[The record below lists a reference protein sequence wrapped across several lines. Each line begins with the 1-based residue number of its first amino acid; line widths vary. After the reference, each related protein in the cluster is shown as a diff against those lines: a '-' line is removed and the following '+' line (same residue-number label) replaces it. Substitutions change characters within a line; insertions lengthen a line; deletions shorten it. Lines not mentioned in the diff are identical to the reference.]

1 MVLTHQSTN
10 LYLYIIGIVPQ
21 PPDTLYALGYMIYG
35 RKSIFVLASINI
47 INSFGLCMI
56 YFIVFGDTAGQLT
69 ASLVGG
75 DAKLGSDW
83 YTSRYCYS
91 VPLALLLLPVIL
103 KKELA
108 EFAWVSYVL
117 FVSLAL
123 FLIFTFAMLVFDD
136 NFAAVGYDSDLLTPK
151 IEWGTFSALNVMML
165 AYAYQGNVLP
175 IWSEL
180 KN

>member
-1 MVLTHQSTN
+1 M
-10 LYLYIIGIVPQ
+10 
-21 PPDTLYALGYMIYG
+21 
-35 RKSIFVLASINI
+35 
-47 INSFGLCMI
+47 
-56 YFIVFGDTAGQLT
+56 
-69 ASLVGG
+69 
-75 DAKLGSDW
+75 
-83 YTSRYCYS
+83 
-91 VPLALLLLPVIL
+91 PLALLLLPVIL

-117 FVSLAL
+117 FISLAL
-123 FLIFTFAMLVFDD
+123 FLIFTFAMLVFDN
-136 NFAAVGYDSDLLTPK
+136 NFAAVGYDSNLLTPK